1 MTSTTA
7 PTNGS
12 GAHAS
17 REDPLPNLL
26 GWGSIG
32 LGVPQTTAPGRF
44 AESIGI
50 KDDAETRT
58 WTLLVGL
65 REFAHAGSILALE
78 RPRPVRA
85 LWSRV
90 AGDAMDLALLGA
102 AWRSKRESSV
112 RLAAAIGAV
121 VGIGVADVV
130 ASLRFTRNPDVK
142 MQEREVP
149 VKATTTLRASRE
161 EVYSYWRDFANF
173 PSFMAH
179 VESVEPREDGRLHWV
194 AKAPLGTVEWDAEIV
209 QDRPGELIAWRSV
222 KGSDIDHSGS
232 VRFTDA
238 PGDRGTEIHVDMRVA
253 APAGRVG
260 LTVAKLLGE
269 EPTLQVKDDLR
280 RFKQII
286 ETGEIVRSEGSPEG
300 PFSRR
305 HLKQRPAQPPE
316 QPVAKA
322 SAQTAGSP

>member
-1 MTSTTA
+1 MTTTTA
-7 PTNGS
+7 RTNGV
-12 GAHAS
+12 ARAS
-17 REDPLPNLL
+17 RDDPLPSIL
-26 GWGSIG
+26 GWGSLG
-32 LGVPQTTAPGRF
+32 LGVPETAAPGRF

-50 KDDAETRT
+50 KADAETRT

-65 REFAHAGSILALE
+65 REFVHAGAILALE

-102 AWRSKRESSV
+102 AWRSKRENSM
-112 RLAAAIGAV
+112 RLAAATGAV
-121 VGIGVADVV
+121 VGIGVADVL
-130 ASLRFTRNPDVK
+130 ASIRFTRNADVK
-142 MQEREVP
+142 MQEPEVP
-149 VKATTTLRASRE
+149 VKASVTIHAPRE
-161 EVYSYWRDFANF
+161 QVYSYWRDFGNF

-179 VESVEPREDGRLHWV
+179 VESIEMRDGVRSHWV
-194 AKAPLGTVEWDAEIV
+194 AKAPLGAVEWDAEIV
-209 QDRPGELIAWRSV
+209 QDRTNELIVWRSV
-222 KGSDIDHSGS
+222 EGSDVDHSG
-232 VRFTDA
+232 VVGFVDA
-238 PGDRGTEIHVDMRVA
+238 PGARGTEIHVNMHVR

-269 EPTLQVKDDLR
+269 EPTVQVKDDLR
-280 RFKQII
+280 RFKQIM

-316 QPVAKA
+316 QLVAEA
-322 SAQTAGSP
+322 SARTAGRP